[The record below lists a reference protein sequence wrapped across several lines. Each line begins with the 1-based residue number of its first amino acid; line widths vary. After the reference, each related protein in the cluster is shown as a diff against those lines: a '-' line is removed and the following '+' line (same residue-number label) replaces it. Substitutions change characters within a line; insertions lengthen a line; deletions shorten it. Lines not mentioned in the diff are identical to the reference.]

1 MRNTMRRIAAAALV
15 LCGGLTGPVVAPSF
29 AQQAAWP
36 SRAVTVIVPFSAG
49 GGADLIA
56 RAIADHLTG
65 AMGQSFVIDN
75 RGGAGGN
82 VGGAAA
88 AKAAPDGYTLFF
100 GSTGPAA
107 TNTLMYKSLSFD
119 PRRDFTPVVLVG
131 KTPVIVVARPDAPF
145 KSMKE
150 MIDYARANPGKLTAA
165 FPGNGTLGH
174 ITGVL
179 LNQQAGLDV
188 KHVQYRGGGA
198 IINDLVGGHID
209 IAMDAMSP
217 YVPLAQ
223 EGKIRALAVSTA
235 TRAKQL
241 PEVATVSEA
250 GLPGFDASVWYCLL
264 APAGVA
270 DEVVAKLNAGV
281 NEYLETAKAQE
292 LFFKLSAIVG
302 GGTPAEL
309 KAFIAGEID
318 RWSPVV
324 KAAKI
329 EF

>member
-1 MRNTMRRIAAAALV
+1 
-15 LCGGLTGPVVAPSF
+15 
-29 AQQAAWP
+29 
-36 SRAVTVIVPFSAG
+36 
-49 GGADLIA
+49 
-56 RAIADHLTG
+56 
-65 AMGQSFVIDN
+65 MGQSCVIEN

-82 VGGAAA
+82 LGGAAA

-119 PRRDFTPVVLVG
+119 PRRDFVPIVLVG
-131 KTPVIVVARPDAPF
+131 KTPVIIVARPDAPF

-150 MIDYARANPGKLTAA
+150 MIDYAKANPGKLTAA

-179 LNQQAGLDV
+179 LNQEAGLDI

-198 IINDLVGGHID
+198 IINDLLGSHID
-209 IAMDAMSP
+209 LSMDAMSP

-223 EGKIRALAVSTA
+223 EGKIRALAVSTGV
-235 TRAKQL
+235 RAKQL
-241 PEVATVSEA
+241 PDVPTVSES

-264 APAGVA
+264 APTGVPA
-270 DEVVAKLNAGV
+270 DVVAKLNAGV
-281 NEYLETAKAQE
+281 NDYLKTPKAQA
-292 LFFKLSAIVG
+292 LFDQLGAMVG
-302 GGTPAEL
+302 GSTPAEL
-309 KAFIAGEID
+309 KAFIDGEIAK
-318 RWSPVV
+318 WGPVV
-324 KAAKI
+324 RAAKI

>member
-1 MRNTMRRIAAAALV
+1 MRDAMRRTAAAVLV
-15 LCGGLTGPVVAPSF
+15 LTGLAGFMVAPSV

-36 SRAVTVIVPFSAG
+36 SRPVTVIVPFSPG

-56 RAIADHLTG
+56 RAVADHLTG
-65 AMGQSFVIDN
+65 TLGQSFVVDN

-107 TNTLMYKSLSFD
+107 TNTLMYKNLSFD
-119 PRRDFTPVVLVG
+119 PRRDFAPVVLVG
-131 KTPVIVVARPDAPF
+131 KTPVIITARPDAPF
-145 KSMKE
+145 KDLRE
-150 MIDYARANPGKLTAA
+150 MIAYAKANPGKLTAA

-179 LNQQAGLDV
+179 LNQQAGLDI
-188 KHVQYRGGGA
+188 KHVQYRGGGS

-209 IAMDAMSP
+209 ISMDAMSP

-235 TRAKQL
+235 VRAEQL
-241 PEVATVSEA
+241 PDVPTVAEQ

-264 APAGVA
+264 APTGVPG
-270 DEVVAKLNAGV
+270 DVIGRLNAAV
-281 NEYLETAKAQE
+281 NDYLKTPKAHD
-292 LFFKLSAIVG
+292 LFHKLSAMAG
-302 GGTPAEL
+302 GGTPADL
-309 KAFIAGEID
+309 KAFVDGEID
-318 RWSPVV
+318 RWGPVV

>member
-1 MRNTMRRIAAAALV
+1 MRDAMRWMAAAALV
-15 LCGGLTGPVVAPSF
+15 LTGVLAGLTVTPSV

-36 SRAVTVIVPFSAG
+36 NRPVTVIVPFTPG

-65 AMGQSFVIDN
+65 VMGQSFVIDN

-82 VGGAAA
+82 LGGAAA

-119 PRRDFTPVVLVG
+119 PRRDFAPIVLVG
-131 KTPVIVVARPDAPF
+131 KTPVIVAGRPDAPF
-145 KSMKE
+145 KDLKE
-150 MIDYARANPGKLTAA
+150 MIAYAKANPGKLTAA

-179 LNQQAGLDV
+179 LNQQAGLDI

-198 IINDLVGGHID
+198 IINDLLGGHID
-209 IAMDAMSP
+209 ISMDAMTP
-217 YVPLAQ
+217 YVPLTQ

-235 TRAKQL
+235 VRAKQL
-241 PEVATVSEA
+241 PDVPTVSEA

-264 APAGVA
+264 APTGIPGDVI
-270 DEVVAKLNAGV
+270 AKLNAGV
-281 NEYLETAKAQE
+281 NEFLKTPKAQE
-292 LFFKLSAIVG
+292 LFDKLGAMVG
-302 GGTPAEL
+302 GSTPAEL
-309 KAFIAGEID
+309 KAFIDGEIEK
-318 RWSPVV
+318 WGPVV

>member
-1 MRNTMRRIAAAALV
+1 MRDARRRIAAAALV
-15 LCGGLTGPVVAPSF
+15 LAGLSASPSV

-36 SRAVTVIVPFSAG
+36 SRPVTVIVPFAAG
-49 GGADLIA
+49 GGADLVARGIA
-56 RAIADHLTG
+56 EHLTG

-82 VGGAAA
+82 LGGAAA

-107 TNTLMYKSLSFD
+107 TNTLMYKNLSFD
-119 PRRDFTPVVLVG
+119 PRRDFAPIVLVG
-131 KTPVIVVARPDAPF
+131 KTPVIIVGRPDAPF
-145 KSMKE
+145 NDLKE
-150 MIDYARANPGKLTAA
+150 LIAYAKANPGKLTAA

-179 LNQQAGLDV
+179 LQQQAGLDM

-198 IINDLVGGHID
+198 IINDLLGGHID
-209 IAMDAMSP
+209 VSMDAMTP
-217 YVPLAQ
+217 YVPLSQ
-223 EGKIRALAVSTA
+223 EGKLRALAVST
-235 TRAKQL
+235 TVRAKQL
-241 PEVATVSEA
+241 PDVPTVSES

-264 APAGVA
+264 APTGVPG
-270 DEVVAKLNAGV
+270 DVIAKLNAGV
-281 NEYLETAKAQE
+281 NAFLKTPKADQ
-292 LFFKLSAIVG
+292 LFDQLAAIVG

-309 KAFIAGEID
+309 KAFIDGEIEK
-318 RWSPVV
+318 WGPVV

>member
-1 MRNTMRRIAAAALV
+1 MRDAMRRMAAAV
-15 LCGGLTGPVVAPSF
+15 LILTGLLATPSI

-36 SRAVTVIVPFSAG
+36 SRPVTVIVPFSAG

-56 RAIADHLTG
+56 RAIAEHLTG
-65 AMGQSFVIDN
+65 TMGQSFVIDN

-82 VGGAAA
+82 LGGAAA
-88 AKAAPDGYTLFF
+88 AKAPADGYTLFF

-131 KTPVIVVARPDAPF
+131 KTPVIIVARPDAPF
-145 KSMKE
+145 ASMKE
-150 MIDYARANPGKLTAA
+150 MLAYARANPGKLTAA

-179 LNQQAGLDV
+179 LNQQAGLDI

-198 IINDLVGGHID
+198 IINDLLGGHID
-209 IAMDAMSP
+209 LSMDAMSP

-235 TRAKQL
+235 IRAKQL
-241 PEVATVSEA
+241 PDVPTVSEA

-264 APAGVA
+264 APAGVP
-270 DEVVAKLNAGV
+270 DEVIAKLNTGV
-281 NEYLETAKAQE
+281 NAYLKTPAAHE
-292 LFFKLSAIVG
+292 LFDRLGAMVG
-302 GGTPAEL
+302 GSSPAEL
-309 KAFIAGEID
+309 KAFIDGEID
-318 RWSPVV
+318 KWGPVV

>member
-1 MRNTMRRIAAAALV
+1 MRDAMRRIAAATLV
-15 LCGGLTGPVVAPSF
+15 FAGLTIAPAA

-36 SRAVTVIVPFSAG
+36 SRPVTIIVPFAAG
-49 GGADLIA
+49 GGADLVA
-56 RAIADHLTG
+56 RAIAEHLTG
-65 AMGQSFVIDN
+65 AMGQSFVVEN

-107 TNTLMYKSLSFD
+107 TNTLMYKNLSFD
-119 PRRDFTPVVLVG
+119 PRRDFAPIVLVG
-131 KTPVIVVARPDAPF
+131 KTPVIIAGRPDAPF
-145 KSMKE
+145 KDLKE
-150 MIDYARANPGKLTAA
+150 LIAYAKANPGKLSAA

-179 LNQQAGLDV
+179 LLQKAGLDM
-188 KHVQYRGGGA
+188 KHVQYRGGGP
-198 IINDLVGGHID
+198 IINDMLGGHID
-209 IAMDAMSP
+209 ISMDAMTP
-217 YVPLAQ
+217 YVPQVQA
-223 EGKIRALAVSTA
+223 GKLTALAVSTA
-235 TRAKQL
+235 VRAKQL
-241 PEVATVSEA
+241 PDTPTVAEQ

-264 APAGVA
+264 APTGVPA
-270 DEVVAKLNAGV
+270 DVIAKLNAGV
-281 NEYLETAKAQE
+281 NEFLKTPKADE
-292 LFFKLSAIVG
+292 LFDKLGAMVG

-309 KAFIAGEID
+309 KAFIEAEIEK
-318 RWSPVV
+318 WGPVV